1 MLHFVQI
8 CVFAPHLLDEQQQD
22 CQEFLRFLLDG
33 MSDDLFRRASAPAQ
47 DLNKRNVMID
57 AIVRRGSKS
66 SVDSNSI
73 DPPRVTAG
81 AISSSAATLMST
93 SLPLS
98 KLSSLALD
106 SDNGRMITASRPKS
120 SVAKL
125 RRAVESSAAA
135 ASSSEPSERDEEH
148 TDPGNDVPPLFVDPP
163 GSAGGGGSL
172 VDLDALSPREDSPYH
187 SPVSDGQSPRGMDGS
202 LIAHHGSVIVG
213 NASQDAAHWLALATN
228 SDSAAVPAVPN
239 EPGAE
244 GEKAQHNE
252 SGDAKA
258 EEIPPDAAAPPA
270 QPQDTSEISHEEE
283 DPLLV
288 QKYRK
293 IAQEAA
299 TKAWNSYLNH
309 NDSIITDLFA
319 GQLQSTIE
327 CLHCHHRYAVILSA
341 PPGDIMR
348 SWYSYSAL
356 QVLLF

>member
-1 MLHFVQI
+1 
-8 CVFAPHLLDEQQQD
+8 
-22 CQEFLRFLLDG
+22 

-47 DLNKRNVMID
+47 DPTKRNAMID
-57 AIVRRGSKS
+57 SIVRRGSKS
-66 SVDSNSI
+66 SVDSSSI
-73 DPPRVTAG
+73 DPPRGNAG

-98 KLSSLALD
+98 KLSSLALEGD
-106 SDNGRMITASRPKS
+106 TGRVTNGSRPKS

-125 RRAVESSAAA
+125 RLAVENSAAE
-135 ASSSEPSERDEEH
+135 SLSEPSERDEPPAEP
-148 TDPGNDVPPLFVDPP
+148 DSAVPPLFEDPP
-163 GSAGGGGSL
+163 GSAGGSL

-202 LIAHHGSVIVG
+202 LIAHHGSVVVA
-213 NASQDAAHWLALATN
+213 NSQDAAHWLALATN
-228 SDSAAVPAVPN
+228 VDATAIPVAQNEAVS
-239 EPGAE
+239 E

-258 EEIPPDAAAPPA
+258 IETPPGVVAPPA
-270 QPQDTSEISHEEE
+270 VSSQEKGTIDAPLNE
-283 DPLLV
+283 DPFMV
-288 QKYRK
+288 QQYRK

-327 CLHCHHRYAVILSA
+327 CLHCHHRYKKHFSVNSTTLLLSF
-341 PPGDIMR
+341 
-348 SWYSYSAL
+348 AL
-356 QVLLF
+356 GPIALIHF